1 MSHDTA
7 DSIQV
12 ADMNMDPKCPCKW
25 LSLRKVKLKT
35 IPCFLLC
42 VCIAIANFSVTM
54 PAALTATIDP
64 PYCCILTKWSN
75 AGHALTENV
84 LDLHRCGPVVSF
96 ITNEPKKNTQPSQFQ
111 FLQIEKMLNKKRVTE
126 QECIDFY
133 RFNPTMHPKG
143 ERMAAFSTMS
153 VKVNPNR
160 GNNPNKIVGWDYDA
174 VEVAK
179 GLRFVQGKVLSLCG
193 MKIPK
198 YRDFDL
204 GFYGSNRSSAD
215 DVNPDLYEQLIE
227 RPPSTSVII
236 IKRKDRT
243 ILNFQQ
249 ILEMCQ
255 GLNLSCR
262 MLDTESFFQ
271 QSKSRDI
278 CTGLK
283 MFKNSVVIGAQ
294 GAEIVYPL
302 YTSSRLLLVTNMSEN
317 TDVPTRA
324 CRFGN
329 HLKQKEHQITTDL
342 IERLSPGS
350 GIKMYFREFAAH
362 FGSQQTA
369 ITGKIDQESLE
380 HVKAI
385 LQCKNDP
392 RYCADLNADISQIKS
407 QLETLM
413 RDGKLLSARN
423 DTN

>member
-1 MSHDTA
+1 MYINKNFKCWPRTDRKCSRLTPLRA
-7 DSIQV
+7 CCKFYSKNKKYASI
-12 ADMNMDPKCPCKW
+12 
-25 LSLRKVKLKT
+25 S
-35 IPCFLLC
+35 
-42 VCIAIANFSVTM
+42 
-54 PAALTATIDP
+54 
-64 PYCCILTKWSN
+64 
-75 AGHALTENV
+75 
-84 LDLHRCGPVVSF
+84 VSF
-96 ITNEPKKNTQPSQFQ
+96 LANWEDAEKK
-111 FLQIEKMLNKKRVTE
+111 IVTE

-133 RFNPTMHPKG
+133 QFNPTMHPVG
-143 ERMAAFSTMS
+143 ERMAAFLTMS
-153 VKVNPNR
+153 VKVNPSR
-160 GNNPNKIVGWDYDA
+160 GKNPNKIVSWDYDA

-204 GFYGSNRSSAD
+204 GYGEIIENGSNCSSKD
-215 DVNPDLYEQLIE
+215 GVNPDLYEQLIE

-236 IKRKDRT
+236 IKRKDCT

-271 QSKSRDI
+271 QSKTRYI
-278 CTGLK
+278 CTGIIF
-283 MFKNSVVIGAQ
+283 FKNSVVIGAQ
-294 GAEIVYPL
+294 GAEIVYPP

-329 HLKQKEHQITTDL
+329 HLERKEHQITTDL
-342 IERLSPGS
+342 IERLSPES
-350 GIKMYFREFAAH
+350 GIKMYFRDFAPH

-380 HVKAI
+380 HVKPAP
-385 LQCKNDP
+385 QCKTDP
-392 RYCADLNADISQIKS
+392 CYCADLTADIPQVKS

-413 RDGKLLSARN
+413 RYGKLLSARS
-423 DTN
+423 DLDPVGLLTSIGHETMGP